1 MPPPINGGR
10 SDVDEDEFVREYR
23 ALRSDLERHLR
34 RSLDSST
41 AADLADETIARA
53 WQSRATYD
61 PDQGTP
67 RQWIYGIARNVRSRH
82 LRKLSRVAIGAQRSA
97 VESHEGAVA
106 DRIDAAVA
114 IGVLGAAVASLSASD
129 VEVLA
134 PVLVA
139 CLGGLELTR
148 RTNAEHLRLH
158 RIRQRLRLALDAGR
172 R

>member
-1 MPPPINGGR
+1 MGDTQ
-10 SDVDEDEFVREYR
+10 SLDVSTDLVDEGHDLVSGVIHAQQDAELLATQAEKLITSTLQV
-23 ALRSDLERHLR
+23 ALDDLRHTL
-34 RSLDSST
+34 
-41 AADLADETIARA
+41 
-53 WQSRATYD
+53 Q
-61 PDQGTP
+61 
-67 RQWIYGIARNVRSRH
+67 YGIARNVRSRH

-148 RTNAEHLRLH
+148 RANAEPLRLH
-158 RIRQRLRLALDAGR
+158 RMRQRRRLALDAGR